1 MKKFLLLS
9 ILLFTVTAAS
19 AYEENYWP
27 RSYFVRAG
35 MGITAT
41 TGDLNERPVS
51 VKDTSGNKFKTY
63 PPDMSLMGDPEFLL
77 GVNIREFSLAVAFQY
92 WKQQEELVK
101 IPAEEDTRF
110 WRLGFEFYYNFLWPD
125 YFQIGLG
132 AGFSYTSITTEN
144 SAIHD
149 EKLRNTQF
157 MGSALGLFANVQY
170 YFTNE
175 IAIIPA
181 VKLYENWF
189 KNIYTKDSENREL
202 DPFLWQTF
210 ISASISL
217 QYQF

>member
-1 MKKFLLLS
+1 MKKFTLFA
-9 ILLFTVTAAS
+9 LLFFAITTAS
-19 AYEENYWP
+19 AYDENYWP
-27 RSYFVRAG
+27 RFYFVRAG

-41 TGDLNERPVS
+41 TGDLNERPIS
-51 VKDTSGNKFKTY
+51 VKDTNDKKFKAY

-77 GVNIREFSLAVAFQY
+77 GVNIREFTVAVGFQY
-92 WKQQEELVK
+92 WKQQEELLK
-101 IPAEEDTRF
+101 ISAEEDTRF
-110 WRLGFEFYYNFLWPD
+110 WRLGFEFYYNFFWPD
-125 YFQIGLG
+125 DFQIGLG
-132 AGFSYTSITTEN
+132 AGFSYASVKAEK
-144 SAIHD
+144 SAIH
-149 EKLRNTQF
+149 EKDLRSTEY

-170 YFTNE
+170 YLTNE

-210 ISASISL
+210 ISTSISL

>member
-1 MKKFLLLS
+1 MRKIILFFLL
-9 ILLFTVTAAS
+9 FAAVTAAS

-35 MGITAT
+35 MGVTAT
-41 TGDLNERPVS
+41 IGDLNEHSVS

-63 PPDMSLMGDPEFLL
+63 PPDMALMGDPEFLL
-77 GVNIREFSLAVAFQY
+77 GVNIREFTLAVAFQY

-101 IPAEEDTRF
+101 ISAEESTRF
-110 WRLGFEFYYNFLWPD
+110 WRLGFEFYYNFFWPD
-125 YFQIGLG
+125 YFQVGLG
-132 AGFSYTSITTEN
+132 AGFSYTSVKTEN
-144 SAIHD
+144 SAFHGED
-149 EKLRNTQF
+149 LGDTEF
-157 MGSALGLFANVQY
+157 MGSGIGLMANVQY

-181 VKLYENWF
+181 VKFYRNWF
-189 KNIYTKDSENREL
+189 KNVYTDDSENQEL

-217 QYQF
+217 QFQF